1 LKRVL
6 SGYCLAVILLAGC
19 AADEPPHEKTP
30 VAVAPKPAPKPASK
44 PAPIVASPTS
54 SDPLDRPVAHL
65 NGEPFTL
72 GQLIGPLIE
81 SHGLTVLVNLLQVQ
95 QAREDATKA
104 GITVTDA
111 DFKAERDTTLSG
123 MFKDASDP
131 LQAQIDQAEAK
142 GDTAE
147 ATRLR
152 AELERQQSQL
162 LDQFLTQQHI
172 SPSEFDMILRIN
184 TYLRKIAEPAVN
196 RSINEAAIKNAFN
209 QIYGETVLVKIIQ
222 LANQTEVAEAQ
233 RRLARGDKFEDVAA
247 DMSHDP
253 VSRALGGEIP
263 RFSRQAPN
271 HPEYFKDDA
280 FSLQPGQV
288 SDAVESE
295 GSFYLIKMINRFAPR
310 AVKFDAVKDSVRR
323 QLFDAA
329 VKAAVKELR
338 EDLARRVLQGLRIDD
353 PVLSKQFDERVNN
366 RESREKDRERIR
378 EDLDRQRR
386 STTAPANPPAPATQ
400 PATGQ

>member
-1 LKRVL
+1 MTPPRRRV
-6 SGYCLAVILLAGC
+6 C
-19 AADEPPHEKTP
+19 
-30 VAVAPKPAPKPASK
+30 
-44 PAPIVASPTS
+44 
-54 SDPLDRPVAHL
+54 
-65 NGEPFTL
+65 
-72 GQLIGPLIE
+72 
-81 SHGLTVLVNLLQVQ
+81 
-95 QAREDATKA
+95 
-104 GITVTDA
+104 
-111 DFKAERDTTLSG
+111 
-123 MFKDASDP
+123 
-131 LQAQIDQAEAK
+131 
-142 GDTAE
+142 
-147 ATRLR
+147 
-152 AELERQQSQL
+152 AELEREQSQL

-233 RRLARGDKFEDVAA
+233 RRLARGDKFEDVAG

-253 VSRALGGEIP
+253 VSKALGGEIP

-271 HPEYFKDDA
+271 HPDNFKDVA
-280 FSLQPGQV
+280 FSLQPGQL
-288 SDAVESE
+288 SDPVESE
-295 GSFYLIKMINRFAPR
+295 GSFYLIKMTNRFAPR
-310 AVKFDAVKDSVRR
+310 AVKFEAVKDAVRR

-366 RESREKDRERIR
+366 RESREKDRARIR

-386 STTAPANPPAPATQ
+386 STTAPATLPAPATQ
-400 PATGQ
+400 PAAG